1 MGSLNIVNNVN
12 VIILECNNFKNF
24 RNVKSCGKVGVIVR
38 VESGYLLN
46 AYCPYVKGEH
56 MYTDLNNIGLS

>member
-1 MGSLNIVNNVN
+1 MESGYLLN
-12 VIILECNNFKNF
+12 
-24 RNVKSCGKVGVIVR
+24 VIVR